1 MPRHIAIIQGHPDP
15 KGDRF
20 CHALANSYAKGA
32 EEAGYEVE
40 TVPVSELDFPVLR
53 TKEDFET
60 GTVLP
65 SIQQSQQ
72 AISQA
77 DHLVIFYP
85 LCLGTMPALLKAFFE
100 QVFRYGFALSA
111 DENDRMPKGLL
122 TGKTARVVVTMG
134 MPAIIY
140 RWYFGAHSLKS
151 LERNILKLSGIG
163 PIKESLIGMVD
174 ESDNKNRRKWLE
186 KMSSLGQKGS

>member
-15 KGDRF
+15 KEDRF
-20 CHALANSYAKGA
+20 CHALANAYTKGA
-32 EEAGYEVE
+32 EEAGHEVE
-40 TVPVSELDFPVLR
+40 TIPVGKLDFPILR

-65 SIQQSQQ
+65 SIQQSQA
-72 AISQA
+72 AISKA
-77 DHLVIFYP
+77 DHPVIFYP
-85 LCLGTMPALLKAFFE
+85 LWLGTMPALLKAFFE
-100 QVFRYGFALSA
+100 QVFRYGFALGK
-111 DENDRMPKGLL
+111 EGRMPEGLL
-122 TGKTARVVVTMG
+122 KGKTARIVVTMG

-151 LERNILKLSGIG
+151 LERNILKLSGIS